1 VAGGGPGRF
10 DCPDG
15 IDELTAREL
24 EILELIADG
33 LSNEGIAYT
42 LSISRRTVDSHTR
55 AIFLKLGL
63 LNHPL
68 QNQRVRAVTA
78 YWRNRAQAIPQAA

>member
-1 VAGGGPGRF
+1 VNCGGLDTQRVSVKA
-10 DCPDG
+10 
-15 IDELTAREL
+15 ER
-24 EILELIADG
+24 
-33 LSNEGIAYT
+33 
-42 LSISRRTVDSHTR
+42 HTR
-55 AIFLKLGL
+55 AIFLKLGR